1 MKAVV
6 MAGGEGTR
14 LRPLTSNQPKP
25 MVPIVGRP
33 CMEHIV
39 ELLRQHGFD
48 EVVVTLAFMPQAI
61 RSYFGSGEALGIPM
75 SYSVEETPAGT
86 AGSVLLAADQLDDT
100 FLVISGDALCDVDLG
115 ALVRFHREKGASATV
130 GLVSVDNPLEFGIV
144 VTDDDGRI
152 ERFLEKPSWGQVFS
166 DTINTGIYVLEPEVL
181 RHVPGDRPY
190 DFSKELFPL
199 LLEMGR
205 PLYGYVLD
213 GYWQD
218 IGNLDQYRQA
228 NFDALDERVRLTI
241 PGLRLRGNV
250 WLGEGVELADLGQVE
265 GPAYVGNYCRISP
278 SASVGP
284 YAVLGSSV
292 TVREGARVTRSVVD
306 LSTYVGRGAMVEGAT
321 IGRSAELR
329 TRARVREGSA
339 IGDECTIGHE
349 SVVLPGVRIYPFKEV
364 EAGTIVDRNLVWESR
379 VAAGAGNAARLSGLI
394 NVDLTPE
401 SAMRLGM
408 ALGTA
413 LDRGGRVAASRAAQP
428 ACRLIKRALLAG
440 ILSTGV
446 HVDDLRVMPAPVNRH
461 LLKTHGYAAGVHVRP
476 SESDPEAVQID
487 IFEHPGIQAGPALEK
502 EIEKHASRQEF
513 RRASYADLGD
523 LTYPSRAAESYSD
536 DLVRTLDVEAIRARR
551 FRIAVDYTYSAA
563 SIILPLVL
571 GALDV
576 EKIAAHGYVAGRPPA
591 TEGPRES
598 IEATTRL
605 VTAVGAD
612 FGVVM
617 DQAAER
623 IALVDDRG
631 REVPLEQELLLF
643 VSLLSGNGATGTLAV
658 PVNATNL
665 IDSLVQGSGVTVRRT
680 QASLAALTKA
690 ATEPGTIFAGA
701 VRGGFVFP
709 AFLPAYD
716 AIASLCHL
724 LQLLAPVEQPLSAL
738 IDALPRPAVVH
749 REVRCPFALKGAVM
763 RVLTER
769 MKDRETD
776 TLDGIKVIGEDG
788 WSQVIPDPEEPVVH
802 VYAEGATAEDSDR
815 LAAELQEIVDEIV
828 SAHRAPV

>member
-1 MKAVV
+1 
-6 MAGGEGTR
+6 
-14 LRPLTSNQPKP
+14 
-25 MVPIVGRP
+25 
-33 CMEHIV
+33 
-39 ELLRQHGFD
+39 
-48 EVVVTLAFMPQAI
+48 
-61 RSYFGSGEALGIPM
+61 
-75 SYSVEETPAGT
+75 
-86 AGSVLLAADQLDDT
+86 VLLAADQLRET

-115 ALVRFHREKGASATV
+115 ALVRFHREKNAAATI

-144 VTDDDGRI
+144 VTDEDGRI

-181 RHVPGDRPY
+181 RHIPPNQPF

-205 PLYGYVLD
+205 PLYGCVLE

-250 WLGEGVELADLGQVE
+250 WLGEGVELAELEQIE

-278 SASVGP
+278 TATVGP
-284 YAVLGSSV
+284 HSVLGSSV
-292 TVREGARVTRSVVD
+292 TVREGASVTRSVVD
-306 LSTYVGRGAMVEGAT
+306 ASTYIGRSATVEGAT
-321 IGRSAELR
+321 LGRSAELR
-329 TRARVREGSA
+329 AHAQVREGAA
-339 IGDECTIGHE
+339 IGDECTIGQE

-364 EAGTIVDRNLVWESR
+364 ESGTIVDRNVVWESR
-379 VAAGAGNAARLSGLI
+379 ATAHGGNAARLSGLV

-401 SAMRLGM
+401 AAMRLGM

-413 LDRGGRVAASRAAQP
+413 MARGHRVAASRAPQP

-446 HVDDLRVMPAPVNRH
+446 HVDDLRVMPGPVGRH
-461 LLKTHGYAAGVHVRP
+461 LLKTHGYSAGVHVRP

-487 IFEHPGIQAGPALEK
+487 IFEHPGIQASPTLEK

-513 RRASYADLGD
+513 RRAAYADLGE
-523 LTYPSRAAESYSD
+523 LTYPSRAAESYAD
-536 DLVRTLDVEAIRARR
+536 DLVRTLDVAAIRSRG
-551 FRIAVDYTYSAA
+551 FRIAVDYSYSSA

-571 GALDV
+571 GTLDV
-576 EKIAAHGYVAGRPPA
+576 EKVATHGYVAGRPPA
-591 TEGPRES
+591 VADRAES
-598 IEATTRL
+598 VEAMSRL
-605 VTAVGAD
+605 VTAVAAD

-623 IALVDDRG
+623 ISIIDDRG
-631 REVPLEQELLLF
+631 REIPLDQELLLF
-643 VSLLSGNGATGTLAV
+643 VSLLSRDGATGALAV
-658 PVNATNL
+658 PVNAT
-665 IDSLVQGSGVTVRRT
+665 DLVDTLVEGTGVTVRRT
-680 QASLAALTKA
+680 QVSLAALTKA

-701 VRGGFVFP
+701 VGGGFVFP

-724 LQLLAPVEQPLSAL
+724 LQLLASVDQPLSSL
-738 IDALPRPAVVH
+738 VDALPQPSVVH
-749 REVRCPFALKGAVM
+749 RAVRCPFALKGTVM

-769 MKDRETD
+769 MKEEQTD
-776 TLDGIKVIGEDG
+776 TLDGLKVIGDEG
-788 WSQVIPDPEEPVVH
+788 WAQIIPDPEEPLVH
-802 VYAEGATAEDSDR
+802 VYAEGKTLADAER
-815 LAAELQEIVDEIV
+815 LAAELRNTVEEIIDAERT
-828 SAHRAPV
+828 S

>member
-1 MKAVV
+1 

-39 ELLRQHGFD
+39 ELLRQHGFED
-48 EVVVTLAFMPQAI
+48 VVVTLAFMPQAV
-61 RSYFGSGEALGIPM
+61 RSYFGSGESLGVRM

-86 AGSVLLAADQLDDT
+86 AGSVLLARDELDDT
-100 FLVISGDALCDVDLG
+100 LLVISGDALCDVDLG
-115 ALVRFHREKGASATV
+115 ALVRFHREKGASATI

-144 VTDDDGRI
+144 VTDEDGRI

-166 DTINTGIYVLEPEVL
+166 DTINTGIYVLEAEVL
-181 RHVPGDRPY
+181 RHVPADRPY

-228 NFDALDERVRLTI
+228 NFDALDERVSLTI
-241 PGLRLRGNV
+241 PGLRLRGNI
-250 WLGEGVELADLGQVE
+250 WLGEGVELADLGQIE

-278 SASVGP
+278 TASIGP
-284 YAVLGSSV
+284 YSVLGSSV
-292 TVREGARVTRSVVD
+292 TVREGASVTRSVIDV
-306 LSTYVGRGAMVEGAT
+306 STYLGRSSTVEGAT
-321 IGRSAELR
+321 LGRSAELR
-329 TRARVREGSA
+329 AHAHVREGAA
-339 IGDECTIGHE
+339 IGDECTIGQE

-364 EAGTIVDRNLVWESR
+364 ESGTIVDRNLVWESR
-379 VAAGAGNAARLSGLI
+379 VAAGGGNAARLRGLV

-401 SAMRLGM
+401 AALRLGM

-413 LDRGGRVAASRAAQP
+413 MQRGNRVAASAAAQP

-461 LLKTHGYAAGVHVRP
+461 LLKTQGYAAGVHVRT

-487 IFEHPGIQAGPALEK
+487 VFEHPGIQAGPALEK

-513 RRASYADLGD
+513 RRASYADLGE
-523 LTYPSRAAESYSD
+523 LAYPARAAESYAE
-536 DLVRTLDVEAIRARR
+536 DLVRTLDVAAIRARR
-551 FRIAVDYTYSAA
+551 FRIAVDYTYSSA

-591 TEGPRES
+591 AVGAGES
-598 IEATTRL
+598 VEATKRL
-605 VTAVGAD
+605 VTAAGAD

-623 IALVDDRG
+623 ISLVDEQG

-643 VSLLSGNGATGTLAV
+643 VSLLSSNGATGTLAV

-665 IDSLVQGSGVTVRRT
+665 IDTLVEGSGVTVRRT
-680 QASLAALTKA
+680 QVSLAALTKA
-690 ATEPGTIFAGA
+690 AAEPGTIFAGA
-701 VRGGFVFP
+701 ARGGFVFP

-716 AIASLCHL
+716 AIASLCYL

-738 IDALPRPAVVH
+738 VDALPRPAVVH

-763 RVLTER
+763 RLLTER
-769 MKDRETD
+769 MKERETD
-776 TLDGIKVIGEDG
+776 TLDGIKVVDEEG
-788 WSQVIPDPEEPVVH
+788 WSQVIPDPEEPLVH
-802 VYAEGATAEDSDR
+802 VYAEGRTARDGER
-815 LAAELQEIVDEIV
+815 LATELQALVEDIIGRERTV
-828 SAHRAPV
+828 A